1 MPKTI
6 LVVDDDPDIIDML
19 KLYLEAEGYRTLEA
33 FDGKAA
39 LEHLQSKHVD
49 LALLDIMMPFI
60 DGFQLLRMMRQDYK
74 IPVILISAKNQELD
88 KITGLKLGADDY
100 VSKPFSPLEV
110 MARIQAQLRRCY
122 EFNEPSEA
130 LPLSETCVGDL
141 MLDHRECML
150 YIKGTPI
157 SLSAIEY
164 KLLKLFMGEPG
175 RVFTKK
181 QIFEQAWD
189 EHYLADDNAVM
200 VQISRLRD
208 KIEACPRKPVYIKTI
223 RGLGY
228 RFAKKDELQP

>member
-1 MPKTI
+1 MTKTI

-19 KLYLEAEGYRTLEA
+19 KLYLNAEGYKTLEA

-39 LEHLQSKHVD
+39 LEHLRSKHVD
-49 LALLDIMMPFI
+49 LALFDIMMPFI

-110 MARIQAQLRRCY
+110 MARIQAQLRRSC
-122 EFNEPSEA
+122 EFNEPLEA
-130 LPLSETCVGDL
+130 PPVSETCVGDL
-141 MLDHRECML
+141 LLDHRECML

-181 QIFEQAWD
+181 IIFEQAWD